1 LENPWRKDGGDE
13 LDVAGTNMWGKRGGF
28 QNHGISSEKMSGG
41 RAVAEV
47 KGKIK
52 RANDEGGA
60 TWAQADSARLGA
72 IVGTFFGEKAFRVT
86 NGKIYFGDEGSGFGA
101 GFDNRLTDFATD
113 ALG

>member
-1 LENPWRKDGGDE
+1 
-13 LDVAGTNMWGKRGGF
+13 
-28 QNHGISSEKMSGG
+28 MSGG

-52 RANDEGGA
+52 RANDEGGTA
-60 TWAQADSARLGA
+60 WAEADSAGLGT
-72 IVGTFFGEKAFRVT
+72 IVGTFFGEKAFCVT
-86 NGKIYFGDEGSGFGA
+86 NSEIDFGDEGSGFGA

>member
-1 LENPWRKDGGDE
+1 
-13 LDVAGTNMWGKRGGF
+13 
-28 QNHGISSEKMSGG
+28 MSGG

-60 TWAQADSARLGA
+60 TWAQADSAGLGA
-72 IVGTFFGEKAFRVT
+72 VVGTFLAEKAFSVAY
-86 NGKIYFGDEGSGFGA
+86 GKIDFRNEGSGFGA
-101 GFDNRLTDFATD
+101 SFNNRLTDFATD